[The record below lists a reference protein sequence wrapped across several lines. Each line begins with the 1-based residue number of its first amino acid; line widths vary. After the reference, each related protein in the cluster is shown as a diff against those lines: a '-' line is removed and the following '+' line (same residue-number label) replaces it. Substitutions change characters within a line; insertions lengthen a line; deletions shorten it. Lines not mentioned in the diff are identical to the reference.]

1 MLTYIL
7 PKKALPDPVVPNSII
22 YENGGAFFRDKEDH
36 SSGLHAVL
44 YNIKSQNEWHT
55 HNEVNGLSLSGL
67 GNRLLVNGGRLG
79 APTRE
84 AKLNNTLTINGENHD
99 GFLGGGIVE
108 GFTSEG
114 LDYAKGD
121 DGNAILSKSHYR
133 NMLLV
138 QTTPEA
144 NGYFILYDEVSA
156 SAGDQVKNYF
166 HPASQN
172 NIITTEN
179 LQEYTAPID
188 HYATVPDGMVTFY
201 YVSPPD
207 EVNIEKSPSAVQDR
221 YPGYPDHNRLEA
233 VYPVDEAGKKSLTT
247 LIFPHNPLVSKPSF
261 QKIDAQDFDGVQFS
275 QGTVKDYLIASH
287 NSSVN
292 VDGMSFA
299 GALCWV
305 RKTEN
310 ALSSFFV
317 KSGTSFLDKG
327 KGFESNQPLTLYW
340 NGSKGNI
347 ITDGAVLKL
356 MGSALAKVRFEG
368 SVKVLSTTENYIE
381 VELTKGNY
389 SFQ

>member
-1 MLTYIL
+1 M
-7 PKKALPDPVVPNSII
+7 
-22 YENGGAFFRDKEDH
+22 
-36 SSGLHAVL
+36 
-44 YNIKSQNEWHT
+44 
-55 HNEVNGLSLSGL
+55 
-67 GNRLLVNGGRLG
+67 
-79 APTRE
+79 
-84 AKLNNTLTINGENHD
+84 
-99 GFLGGGIVE
+99 
-108 GFTSEG
+108 
-114 LDYAKGD
+114 
-121 DGNAILSKSHYR
+121 
-133 NMLLV
+133 
-138 QTTPEA
+138 
-144 NGYFILYDEVSA
+144 
-156 SAGDQVKNYF
+156 
-166 HPASQN
+166 
-172 NIITTEN
+172 
-179 LQEYTAPID
+179 
-188 HYATVPDGMVTFY
+188 
-201 YVSPPD
+201 
-207 EVNIEKSPSAVQDR
+207 
-221 YPGYPDHNRLEA
+221 
-233 VYPVDEAGKKSLTT
+233 TT

-340 NGSKGNI
+340 NGSKCNI